1 MLRHTDSSVAA
12 LPSAHAARL
21 MPGVSG
27 TSSTSSPYEAG
38 PRALRGDSVTCVQ
51 ASARVAHEAILL
63 GRAGQRHGDLLALS
77 IVAHRFCGFAE
88 FAKPKGRGLG
98 DLNVSAEARLRRPF
112 QEQESEQARVAACA
126 EPPSY
131 RACKAHGVTRH
142 VGVEHVLH
150 TIMIICAGHN

>member
-112 QEQESEQARVAACA
+112 KPLTCDAVPLETVMMASR
-126 EPPSY
+126 
-131 RACKAHGVTRH
+131 RRRRH
-142 VGVEHVLH
+142 VTSSKKEGNVTSSKKERSLPYVY
-150 TIMIICAGHN
+150 I

>member
-112 QEQESEQARVAACA
+112 QVSTA
-126 EPPSY
+126 
-131 RACKAHGVTRH
+131 
-142 VGVEHVLH
+142 
-150 TIMIICAGHN
+150 

>member
-1 MLRHTDSSVAA
+1 VLRHTDSSVAA

-112 QEQESEQARVAACA
+112 QGGLTYT
-126 EPPSY
+126 EPNAGALYSFSRGP
-131 RACKAHGVTRH
+131 
-142 VGVEHVLH
+142 LH
-150 TIMIICAGHN
+150 YK

>member
-112 QEQESEQARVAACA
+112 QNLA
-126 EPPSY
+126 P
-131 RACKAHGVTRH
+131 CKVSPMPGSPTHMFDHSRSMGWC
-142 VGVEHVLH
+142 GS
-150 TIMIICAGHN
+150 